1 MAAVAAAVVL
11 PSHSAAAVAAP
22 AFLGPADLG
31 SAAVAPRTEVQF
43 KSVTAGGTRKGP
55 FGCNE

>member
-1 MAAVAAAVVL
+1 MAVEAVVVPPSHWAVAAAV
-11 PSHSAAAVAAP
+11 PSS
-22 AFLGPADLG
+22 LGPADLG

-43 KSVTAGGTRKGP
+43 KSVTTGGTRKGP